1 MAERYFVEWPDW
13 IKGKSSMNLGSSL
26 TVVRFFFSYFWWLD
40 SVVVGWVSAR
50 VVGNLQCCY
59 FVIPMWLMSLGI
71 DGDSKVL

>member
-1 MAERYFVEWPDW
+1 
-13 IKGKSSMNLGSSL
+13 MNLGSSL

-50 VVGNLQCCY
+50 VGNLQCCY
-59 FVIPMWLMSLGI
+59 FVIPMWVMSLGI